1 LTHIAIITGI
11 RDMPV
16 AAYDPSQA
24 GAVAGVAL
32 IFTILLWTFVA
43 FIILLFVRKKRK
55 FGVVWFWTNFVIMIA
70 AFVVTRPGNTYFA
83 WASVFLLIALIRLV
97 LVLCRLAFRG
107 IRKLFSESKE
117 R

>member
-1 LTHIAIITGI
+1 
-11 RDMPV
+11 MPV

-24 GAVAGVAL
+24 SAVAGVAL

-43 FIILLFVRKKRK
+43 FIIWLFVRKKRK
-55 FGVVWFWTNFVIMIA
+55 FGVVWFWTNFVVMIA
-70 AFVVTRPGNTYFA
+70 AFVSGVGPGNANFK
-83 WASVFLLIALIRLV
+83 WASVFLLIALIRLA

>member
-1 LTHIAIITGI
+1 
-11 RDMPV
+11 MPL

-24 GAVAGVAL
+24 SAVAGGAL

-43 FIILLFVRKKRK
+43 FIIWLFVRKKRK

-70 AFVVTRPGNTYFA
+70 AFVVTRPENANFK
-83 WASVFLLIALIRLV
+83 WASVFLLIALIRLA
-97 LVLCRLAFRG
+97 LVLCRRAFKV